1 MHAAFFDM
9 IVIDATPLQ
18 TGHRYRGIG
27 SYTAGLLDAITAS
40 HRSIPLG
47 LLVQSPHPD
56 DHPLVADLVRRPGV
70 TAVSLHR
77 PHWRRS
83 RLQWLWG
90 LVTITPVLCRVRPRL
105 YHAVDGNGLVHVP
118 GVTTVATLYDLIPL
132 HQVRGSFSLRR
143 VDDHLGYARYL
154 RLLQRV
160 DRILAISEA
169 TKRDAIER
177 LRIPAERITAIPLAV
192 DERRFYARSSE
203 EIERVLTRHAVRRPY
218 FLHVGSSDPNKNT
231 DNILRAFS
239 QFCRQRPEHAL
250 YIAGKWPIQA
260 LEPLRASYAHLLE
273 ASRLRMLD
281 FVPDDDLPALYSGAE
296 ALIYPSLLEGFG
308 LPVLEAMCC
317 ATPVLTSSTSSLPE
331 VAGDA
336 ALLVNPHNVE
346 EILWGMQ
353 RLADDSALRAELV
366 TRGLQQVKHFTF
378 RRTAEDTLRVY
389 HELL

>member
-1 MHAAFFDM
+1 M

-40 HRSIPLG
+40 HRSSPLG

-77 PHWRRS
+77 PRWRRS

-90 LVTITPVLCRVRPRL
+90 LLTVPPALWRIRPRL

-132 HQVRGSFSLRR
+132 HQVRGRFSLRR

-169 TKRDAIER
+169 TRRDAIER

-192 DERRFYARSSE
+192 DERRFYPRRSE
-203 EIERVLTRHAVRRPY
+203 EIDRVLTRHAVRRPY
-218 FLHVGSSDPNKNT
+218 FLHVGSSDPHKNT
-231 DNILRAFS
+231 ANILRAFGL
-239 QFCRQRPEHAL
+239 FCQKSSEHIL
-250 YIAGKWPIQA
+250 YISGQWPVQA
-260 LEPLRASYAHLLE
+260 REPLRASYSHLFEARRLE
-273 ASRLRMLD
+273 MLD

-296 ALIYPSLLEGFG
+296 ALIYPSL
-308 LPVLEAMCC
+308 
-317 ATPVLTSSTSSLPE
+317 
-331 VAGDA
+331 
-336 ALLVNPHNVE
+336 
-346 EILWGMQ
+346 
-353 RLADDSALRAELV
+353 
-366 TRGLQQVKHFTF
+366 
-378 RRTAEDTLRVY
+378 
-389 HELL
+389 

>member
-1 MHAAFFDM
+1 
-9 IVIDATPLQ
+9 
-18 TGHRYRGIG
+18 
-27 SYTAGLLDAITAS
+27 
-40 HRSIPLG
+40 
-47 LLVQSPHPD
+47 
-56 DHPLVADLVRRPGV
+56 
-70 TAVSLHR
+70 
-77 PHWRRS
+77 
-83 RLQWLWG
+83 
-90 LVTITPVLCRVRPRL
+90 
-105 YHAVDGNGLVHVP
+105 LVHVP

-218 FLHVGSSDPNKNT
+218 FLHVGSSDPHKNT

-239 QFCRQRPEHAL
+239 LFCHKRSEHIL
-250 YIAGKWPIQA
+250 YIAGKWPVQA
-260 LEPLRASYAHLLE
+260 LKPLQASYSDLFE
-273 ASRLRMLD
+273 DGRLKMLD

-296 ALIYPSLLEGFG
+296 ALIYPSVLEGFG
-308 LPVLEAMCC
+308 LPVLEAMRCG
-317 ATPVLTSSTSSLPE
+317 TPVLTSSTSSLPE

-336 ALLVNPHNVE
+336 ALLVNPHDIE
-346 EILWGMQ
+346 EIMVGMQ
-353 RLADDSALRAELV
+353 RLADDSTLRADLV
-366 TRGLQQVKHFTF
+366 ARGLRQAAQFTF
-378 RRTAEDTLRVY
+378 RRTAEETLRVY